1 MSFEPS
7 KAFQPD
13 STEEI
18 APGLFCDWY
27 HDRQLVA
34 YRVEAISQPIIQ
46 AWADFVIKTLKGW
59 DTEKPYLALHDLSQ
73 PGVSLQYATL
83 VGFDTM
89 NLGITMMGREQAEAI
104 VDTAD
109 SLYVR
114 VAMNFNLSVS
124 GHMNKVLADN
134 RQRSHPFIEYRTF
147 YNREKALGWLNQ
159 LIPGGDT
166 EST

>member
-1 MSFEPS
+1 MNFEPS
-7 KAFQPD
+7 KSFQPD

-27 HDRQLVA
+27 QDRQLVA
-34 YRVEAISQPIIQ
+34 YRLLQVSQPAIQ
-46 AWADFVIKTLKGW
+46 AWADFVVKVLTDW
-59 DTEKPYLALHDLSQ
+59 DAGKPYLALHDLSQ

-89 NLGITMMGREQAEAI
+89 NLGITNMGREQAEHI

-109 SLYVR
+109 GLYVR

-147 YNREKALGWLNQ
+147 YNREKALEWLNK
-159 LIPGGDT
+159 LLPGQ
-166 EST
+166 ESESS